1 MKFTIMTGILFELLS
16 KKMLSATYLAN
27 KYEVTTRT
35 IYRYIEELSL
45 SGVPIE
51 TVRGANGG
59 FKIMDTF
66 KLAGSFLTMTEYEAV
81 VNSLNAIYAEVKG
94 DALESAINK
103 LTSAKRGYGAVN
115 VKTGNLVIDAG
126 AWCEEAG
133 YKDKLSK
140 INGAIDDGN
149 IVEFIYHNRNGE
161 KSNRRI
167 EPHTIVFKEGMWYV
181 YAWCYAREEF
191 RFFKIGRMSEIAVLS
206 DKFSRRVLPD
216 HLPFEGWYNGNDL
229 IDVTLKV
236 DKDTISAVEEWLG
249 VENIIKEGDL
259 FLASA
264 KLHDEPSLVGKI
276 MSLGKGVKVLSP
288 NSLKTKIKSAIE
300 ELKNN
305 Y

>member
-51 TVRGANGG
+51 TVRGASGG

-66 KLAGSFLTMTEYEAV
+66 KLAGSFLTTSEYDAV
-81 VNSLNAIYAEVKG
+81 INSLNAIYSEVKG

-126 AWCEEAG
+126 AWCDSAG
-133 YKDKLSK
+133 YKEKLSV
-140 INGAIDDGN
+140 INDAIDDGK
-149 IVEFIYHNRNGE
+149 IVEFNYHDRNGAT
-161 KSNRRI
+161 SIRRV

-181 YAWCYAREEF
+181 YAWCQVREDF
-191 RFFKIGRMSEIAVLS
+191 RFFKIGRMTEINVTDS
-206 DKFSRRVLPD
+206 KFTRRALPD
-216 HLPFEGWYNGNDL
+216 RLPFEGWYNGSEL

-236 DKDTISAVEEWLG
+236 DKDTLSYVEEWLG
-249 VENIIKEGDL
+249 VENIVKEGDH

-264 KLHDEPSLVGKI
+264 KLRDEPSLVGKI
-276 MSLGKGVKVLSP
+276 MSFGKGVKVLSP
-288 NSLKTKIKSAIE
+288 NLLKSKIKSAID
-300 ELKNN
+300 ELKKE

>member
-16 KKMLSATYLAN
+16 KKMLSATYLAT

-51 TVRGANGG
+51 TVRGASGG

-66 KLAGSFLTMTEYEAV
+66 KLAGSFLTTSEYDAV
-81 VNSLNAIYAEVKG
+81 INSLTAIYSEVKG

-126 AWCEEAG
+126 AWCDSAG
-133 YKDKLSK
+133 YKEKLSI
-140 INGAIDDGN
+140 INDAIDGSK
-149 IVEFIYHNRNGE
+149 IVEFNYHDRNGE
-161 KSNRRI
+161 KSIRCV

-181 YAWCYAREEF
+181 YAWCQAREDF
-191 RFFKIGRMSEIAVLS
+191 RFFKIGRMTEINVT
-206 DKFSRRVLPD
+206 DRKFNRRILPD
-216 HLPFEGWYNGNDL
+216 HLPFEGWYNGSDL
-229 IDVTLKV
+229 IDVTLRVNK
-236 DKDTISAVEEWLG
+236 SSLFAVEEWLG
-249 VENIIKEGDL
+249 VENIIREGDL

-264 KLHDEPSLVGKI
+264 KLPDEPSLVGKI
-276 MSLGKGVKVLSP
+276 LSLGKGVKVLSP
-288 NSLKTKIKSAIE
+288 NSLKIKIKSAID
-300 ELKNN
+300 ELKKE

>member
-1 MKFTIMTGILFELLS
+1 MKFTIMTSILFELLS
-16 KKMLSATYLAN
+16 KKMLSATYLAS

-51 TVRGANGG
+51 TVRGASGG

-66 KLAGSFLTMTEYEAV
+66 KLAGSFLTTSEYDAV
-81 VNSLNAIYAEVKG
+81 INSLTAIYSEVKG
-94 DALESAINK
+94 EALESAINK

-126 AWCEEAG
+126 AWCDSAG
-133 YKDKLSK
+133 YKEKLSI
-140 INGAIDDGN
+140 INDAIDGCK
-149 IVEFIYHNRNGE
+149 IVEFNYHDRNGE
-161 KSNRRI
+161 KSNRCV

-181 YAWCYAREEF
+181 YAWCQAREDF
-191 RFFKIGRMSEIAVLS
+191 RFFKIGRMTELNVT
-206 DKFSRRVLPD
+206 DRKFSRRILPER
-216 HLPFEGWYNGNDL
+216 LPFEGWYNGSDL

-236 DKDTISAVEEWLG
+236 DKDALFAVEEWLG
-249 VENIIKEGDL
+249 VENIIKEGNL

-264 KLHDEPSLVGKI
+264 KLPDEPSLVGKI
-276 MSLGKGVKVLSP
+276 LSLGKGVKVLSP
-288 NSLKTKIKSAIE
+288 NSLKNKIKSAID
-300 ELKNN
+300 ELKKE